1 MHDKYYYEA
10 AQLALKDAQLNRT
23 FATGISG
30 LSHPVDSISAIKY
43 GHVKA
48 IRDEN
53 GVAVDFVAD
62 NDDYP
67 RYGNNDD
74 RADDIAKWLVKTFY
88 NKMNTH
94 HLYRGAKL
102 STSVLTI
109 TSNVVYG
116 KNTGTTPNGRQKGE
130 PFSPGANPAYGAEKN
145 GALASLMSVSYTHL
159 TLPTKA

>member
-1 MHDKYYYEA
+1 
-10 AQLALKDAQLNRT
+10 
-23 FATGISG
+23 
-30 LSHPVDSISAIKY
+30 
-43 GHVKA
+43 
-48 IRDEN
+48 RDEN

-130 PFSPGANPAYGAEKN
+130 PFSPGANPAYGA
-145 GALASLMSVSYTHL
+145 
-159 TLPTKA
+159 